1 MDFGETSIDK
11 FGKSLLSQ
19 QRKEREKQRRKQER
33 NELLGL
39 AGSVGIGLYRNKLQK
54 DREEFFRNSEI
65 VGSEKKYQQGLD
77 LYNNKIKRIY
87 EEGTNSV
94 GGLGNYLLE
103 NYATPEATKRIN
115 SRIDEDMVMN
125 SDDLGSAVGSY
136 ARDMVYGENGML
148 KRLEAAY
155 AAGSKLRSKEDYA
168 AYVEKQAD
176 LPNSVAGGAFR
187 ALFSNKTPEEM
198 DADAVRRVV
207 DNNQFVQDSQAFI
220 TLSKAFDQGI
230 SLRDSEQIAKK
241 VDQYTK
247 NLEMKADEFLS
258 DRQLVKRTRKV
269 GNESQEWT
277 YYINKYEN
285 RRTGEVR
292 TVPVADTADPMSV
305 KIFNDE
311 EVTISGIGSPRKVI
325 NPLTG
330 QQEEEI
336 TQTVTH
342 ISGEKLGT
350 HIVERKVVDDL
361 GDVDAATQTTEPL
374 RQAMEERVN
383 YLLET
388 SDPTGTTRDSFTKYF
403 EQLKGEGADSDKVK
417 SILMG
422 HANVIGFNIEK
433 QYGLPSELAKNVAS
447 QIMIDNVVYR
457 AEAGGSSG
465 DTYQGANIVFD
476 PQINGLRVLEA
487 LNTLSMTQPELNA
500 GLTREGFN
508 SLIGDLISNDNI
520 SRFTGRT
527 GEIESKFNM
536 NTRAYYIDK
545 NQPLTRDDTR
555 NLFNMKVST
564 VGIEDK
570 DPDYT
575 IMDLIRD
582 RAGLNIPVPKD
593 DEEQRKLT
601 QMQRQLLRANPLGAR
616 SFGSTT

>member
-1 MDFGETSIDK
+1 MDFGDTSIDK

-19 QRKEREKQRRKQER
+19 QRKQREKQQRKQQR

-39 AGSVGIGLYRNKLQK
+39 AGSVGIGLYRNKLEK

-65 VGSEKKYQQGLD
+65 VGNEKKYQQGLD

-103 NYATPEATKRIN
+103 TYATPEATKRIN

-187 ALFSNKTPEEM
+187 ALFSNKTAEEM

-207 DNNQFVQDSQAFI
+207 DNNQFVQDSQAFV

-247 NLEMKADEFLS
+247 NLDMKADEFLS

-269 GNESQEWT
+269 GGESVEWT
-277 YYINKYEN
+277 YYINTYTN
-285 RRTGEVR
+285 RKTDAVR

-305 KIFNDE
+305 KIFKDE
-311 EVTISGIGSPRKVI
+311 EVTISGVGSPRKII

-350 HIVERKVVDDL
+350 SVVQRKVVDDL

-388 SDPTGTTRDSFTKYF
+388 SDPKGNTRDSFTRYF
-403 EQLKGEGADSDKVK
+403 EQLKGEDTDADKTK

-422 HANVIGFNIEK
+422 HAHVIGFNIEK
-433 QYGLPSELAKNVAS
+433 QYGLPADLAKNVAA

-457 AEAGGSSG
+457 RQAGGSSG

-476 PQINGLRVLEA
+476 PKVNGLRVLEA
-487 LNTLSMTQPELNA
+487 LNTLNMTQPELDSGLDRA
-500 GLTREGFN
+500 GLEKI
-508 SLIGDLISNDNI
+508 IGDLISSDNI
-520 SRFTGRT
+520 SRFTGRI
-527 GEIESKFNM
+527 GGPQSKFNM
-536 NTRAYYIDK
+536 NTRRYYVDK

-564 VGIEDK
+564 VGVEDQ
-570 DPDYT
+570 DPNYT
-575 IMDLIRD
+575 VMDLIRD
-582 RAGLNIPVPKD
+582 RANLNIPVPKN
-593 DEEQRKLT
+593 DEEDRLRS
-601 QMQRQLLRANPLGAR
+601 MQLNLSSIPGQI
-616 SFGSTT
+616 